1 MAKNKK
7 HILVVDDVTT
17 NLHCVGEV
25 LKEKYILSMAKSAE
39 QAFKILEKNV
49 PHMIILDIKMPGMD
63 GFEFLEKIRGDIRFA
78 TVPVIFLTADKQ
90 EEYESKCLRMGASD
104 FIRKPF
110 SADVML
116 SRIERILEQEAKNEE
131 IRLMA
136 MKDTLTGLWNRKYL
150 EEMMQ
155 KFTAGKIKG
164 TLMLL
169 DLDNFKGI
177 NDTYGHVMGDAALIA
192 FGRTLSRFVHSD
204 DVVARIGGDEFAVFL
219 KNAVGEELLSNRV
232 AGLVKDVEKELGVI
246 RIKDA
251 SSSVSI
257 GISAMPKDG
266 NTFIELYNNADK
278 ALYYVKR
285 NGKNHFRFYT
295 GEEKVLLET
304 DGDSD
309 VIDLSDLRPLIS
321 ERELPDG
328 PYNVE
333 YNSFTSIYRF
343 LRRYVA
349 RTGSKVQFL
358 LFTLKDLSL
367 SEPDEKDI
375 KEAMATLEKAI
386 SKSLR
391 KNDVSSQYTD
401 NQYLVIMMDL
411 AEENRIM
418 VLERI
423 ISAWTKSNKNKNM
436 LLKYNIEELLDDE
449 NETSLE
455 GMVN

>member
-1 MAKNKK
+1 MAKSKK

-17 NLHCVGEV
+17 NLHYVGEV
-25 LKEKYILSMAKSAE
+25 LKDKYTLSLVKSAE
-39 QAFKILEKNV
+39 QALKALEKNP
-49 PHMIILDIKMPGMD
+49 PHMILLDIKMPGMD
-63 GFEFLEKIRGDIRFA
+63 GFELLEKIRSDARFA
-78 TVPVIFLTADKQ
+78 SIPVIFLTADKQ
-90 EEYESKCLRMGASD
+90 EEYESKCLKMGASD

-110 SADVML
+110 SAEVML
-116 SRIERILEQEAKNEE
+116 SRIERILEQEARNEE

-136 MKDTLTGLWNRKYL
+136 MKDPLTGLWNRKYL

-155 KFTAGKIKG
+155 KFTAGKVKG
-164 TLMLL
+164 TLMLM

-192 FGRTLSRFVHSD
+192 FGRTLTRFVHSD

-219 KNAVGEELLSNRV
+219 KNSVGEDLLGNRV
-232 AGLVKDVEKELGVI
+232 AGLVKEVEKELGVI
-246 RIKDA
+246 RVEA
-251 SSSVSI
+251 AHSSVSI
-257 GISAMPKDG
+257 GISSMPKDG

-278 ALYYVKR
+278 ALYFVKR
-285 NGKNHFRFYT
+285 NGKNHYRFYT

-304 DGDSD
+304 DGDAD
-309 VIDLSDLRPLIS
+309 VLDLSELRPIIG
-321 ERELPDG
+321 EKELPDG

-333 YNSFTSIYRF
+333 YNSFTNIYQF
-343 LRRYVA
+343 LRRYA
-349 RTGSKVQFL
+349 SRTGAKVQFL

-367 SEPDEKDI
+367 TEPDEKNLR
-375 KEAMATLEKAI
+375 EAMALLGKAI
-386 SKSLR
+386 KVSLR
-391 KNDVSSQYTD
+391 KNDVSSRYTD
-401 NQYLVIMMDL
+401 NQYLVILMDL

-423 ISAWTKSNKNKNM
+423 LSAWAKVNKNKNM

-449 NETSLE
+449 DETSLE